1 MPIRQEL
8 YMIRKHQ
15 LTTKKQIFNTF
26 ADLIR
31 GNTMESKRQNKV
43 AKLIQKELAEIL
55 RSFTFGS
62 SKNAMITV
70 SQVRISPDLSSAKVY
85 LSIFTLG
92 QSNSGKE
99 SIDTKSLL
107 LEDVVSHK
115 SQIRKQLGLK
125 VGKQLRIVPEL
136 LFYLDD
142 SLDYEANIDDLLKGN

>member
-1 MPIRQEL
+1 
-8 YMIRKHQ
+8 
-15 LTTKKQIFNTF
+15 
-26 ADLIR
+26 
-31 GNTMESKRQNKV
+31 METKRQSKV

-55 RSFTFGS
+55 RSSSFGL

-70 SQVRISPDLSSAKVY
+70 SQVRISPDLSSAKSY

-99 SIDTKSLL
+99 SINTKALL
-107 LEDVVSHK
+107 LEEVRSHTN
-115 SQIRKQLGLK
+115 QIRKQLGLK